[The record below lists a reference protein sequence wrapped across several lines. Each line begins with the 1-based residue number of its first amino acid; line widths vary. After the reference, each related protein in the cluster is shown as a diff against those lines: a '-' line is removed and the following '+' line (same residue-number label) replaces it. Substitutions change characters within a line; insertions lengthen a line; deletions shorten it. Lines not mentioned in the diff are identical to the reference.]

1 MPIPL
6 AIALGGA
13 LGSWLRYVIATEATQ
28 RAGVIGA
35 GTFAVNIV
43 GAFALGL
50 ILGLIESRFPETP
63 RWVGSGL
70 SIGVLGGFTT
80 FSSYT
85 IDAVRQVEDGQ
96 WALAVAYVVGTVAIG
111 LLAAIGGLALG
122 RSAG

>member
-13 LGSWLRYVIATEATQ
+13 LGSWLRYVIATEVTQ

-96 WALAVAYVVGTVAIG
+96 WALAVAYVLGTVAIG

>member
-1 MPIPL
+1 MPIPI

-13 LGSWLRYVIATEATQ
+13 LGSWLRYVLATEVTD

-43 GAFALGL
+43 GAFVLGVVF
-50 ILGLIESRFPETP
+50 GLIEVRFPDTP
-63 RWVGSGL
+63 RWVGSGI

-85 IDAVRQVEDGQ
+85 LDAIHQVEDGR
-96 WALAVAYVVGTVAIG
+96 WALAVAYVVGTVVLG
-111 LLAAIGGLALG
+111 LLAAVAGVALG

>member
-1 MPIPL
+1 MPVPI

-13 LGSWLRYVIATEATQ
+13 LGSWLRYVVATEVTD

-35 GTFAVNIV
+35 GTFVVNVV
-43 GAFALGL
+43 GAFVLGL
-50 ILGLIESRFPETP
+50 MFGLIELRFPDTP
-63 RWVGSGL
+63 RWVGSGI

-85 IDAVRQVEDGQ
+85 LDAFRQVEEGR
-96 WALAVAYVVGTVAIG
+96 WPLAIAYVLGTVALG
-111 LLAAIGGLALG
+111 LLAAVGGIALG

>member
-1 MPIPL
+1 MPIPI

-13 LGSWLRYVIATEATQ
+13 LGSWLRYVLATEVTD

-43 GAFALGL
+43 GAFVLGVVF
-50 ILGLIESRFPETP
+50 GLIEVRFPDTP
-63 RWVGSGL
+63 RWVGSGI

-80 FSSYT
+80 FSSYAL
-85 IDAVRQVEDGQ
+85 DAIRQVEDGR
-96 WALAVAYVVGTVAIG
+96 WALAVAYVLGTVVLG
-111 LLAAIGGLALG
+111 LLAAVAGVALG

>member
-13 LGSWLRYVIATEATQ
+13 LGSWLRYVIATEVTQ

-35 GTFAVNIV
+35 GTFAVNVV

-50 ILGLIESRFPETP
+50 LLGLVEARFPDTP

-96 WALAVAYVVGTVAIG
+96 WALAIAYVVGTVAIG
-111 LLAAIGGLALG
+111 LVAAIGGLALG

>member
-13 LGSWLRYVIATEATQ
+13 LGSWLRYVIVTEVTQ

-96 WALAVAYVVGTVAIG
+96 WALAVAYVLGTVAIG

>member
-1 MPIPL
+1 M
-6 AIALGGA
+6 
-13 LGSWLRYVIATEATQ
+13 RYVLATEVTD

-43 GAFALGL
+43 GAFVLGVVF
-50 ILGLIESRFPETP
+50 GLIEVRFPDTP
-63 RWVGSGL
+63 RWVGSGI

-85 IDAVRQVEDGQ
+85 LDAIRQVEDGR
-96 WALAVAYVVGTVAIG
+96 WALAVMYVVGTVVLG
-111 LLAAIGGLALG
+111 LLAAVAGVALG

>member
-13 LGSWLRYVIATEATQ
+13 LGSWLRYVIATEVTQ

-96 WALAVAYVVGTVAIG
+96 WALAIAYVLGTVAIG

>member
-1 MPIPL
+1 MPIPI

-13 LGSWLRYVIATEATQ
+13 LGSWLRYVVATEVTD

-35 GTFAVNIV
+35 GTFAVNV
-43 GAFALGL
+43 AGAFVLGVVF
-50 ILGLIESRFPETP
+50 GLIEVRFPDTP
-63 RWVGSGL
+63 KWVGSGI

-85 IDAVRQVEDGQ
+85 LDAVRQVEDGR
-96 WALAVAYVVGTVAIG
+96 WALAVAYVTGTVVLG
-111 LLAAIGGLALG
+111 LAAAVAGIALG